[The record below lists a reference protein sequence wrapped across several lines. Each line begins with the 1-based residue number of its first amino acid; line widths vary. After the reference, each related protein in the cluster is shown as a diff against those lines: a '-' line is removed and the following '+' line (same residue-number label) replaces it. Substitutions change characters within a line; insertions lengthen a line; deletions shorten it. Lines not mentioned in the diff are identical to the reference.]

1 LLAGYSEEILMPVHR
16 QVVDSGRMNAVVGW
30 FTRGCGVFRRDY
42 EAEAPSGE
50 MGRLGSDLLPG
61 SSDL

>member
-1 LLAGYSEEILMPVHR
+1 MPVHR